1 MIHYDAVEAAS
12 IRERLLSRVKADVA
26 TCYQCGNCSAGCPAA
41 FTFDYAPNQVMRMLQ
56 VGMIDEVLSSKA
68 VQNCIQCLT
77 CTARCPRNIDIAGIF
92 ESLKTIAVAKDTHVP
107 EHAAA
112 FNRLFLKNIAR
123 YGRLTEA
130 LFLVRFNL
138 AAKNPMNDSSLALPM
153 VSKGKIEFVPKK
165 AKGADEVGRIY
176 KKAMEKATA
185 AEMAR

>member
-1 MIHYDAVEAAS
+1 LIHYNAVEATS

-56 VGMIDEVLSSKA
+56 VGMVDEVLSSKA

-77 CTARCPRNIDIAGIF
+77 CTARCPREIDIAGIF
-92 ESLKTIAVAKDTHVP
+92 ESLKTIAVAQGTSVP
-107 EHAAA
+107 EHAAT
-112 FNRLFLKNIAR
+112 FNRLFLQNIAR

-138 AAKNPMNDSSLALPM
+138 AAMDPLNDSSLGLPM
-153 VSKGKIEFVPKK
+153 VSKGKIAVVPKK

-176 KKAMEKATA
+176 KKAMEKARA
-185 AEMAR
+185 AETAR